1 MNTMCMSGSGLRFFA
16 NHACR
21 KVATRKHRQNTVAD
35 SVGQNLRPLVHGLV
49 RDTYGLCRCRDGP
62 AEKFD
67 GFCLE
72 HAVLNHS
79 SDSSATMV
87 HGGAISLVN
96 VEYKDRFAE
105 AMKLAGVAEHQVA
118 AALGISYQAVKK
130 VLAGTTSALTAS
142 NNSVAATYMKVDADW
157 LATGLGTARS
167 ERVWPFKSLTV
178 EQWHSVSQEV
188 RDAAERMLVA
198 SAKPVE
204 SEQAHALILPD
215 KRQIKHPAIDIGG
228 TGHKGMRRISGSY
241 VAPKAKKGSR

>member
-1 MNTMCMSGSGLRFFA
+1 MSGNGLRFFA
-16 NHACR
+16 NHARR
-21 KVATRKHRQNTVAD
+21 KVATRKHRQNPVRD
-35 SVGQNLRPLVHGLV
+35 SVGQHLRPLVHGLV
-49 RDTYGLCRCRDGP
+49 RDSYGFCGCRDGS

-67 GFCLE
+67 GFGLK

-79 SDSSATMV
+79 SGSSATMV
-87 HGGAISLVN
+87 QGDAISLVN

-105 AMKLAGVAEHQVA
+105 AMRLAGVAEHQVA

-130 VLAGTTSALTAS
+130 VLAGTTSALTAL

-198 SAKPVE
+198 SAKPVDL
-204 SEQAHALILPD
+204 EQTPALILPD
-215 KRQIKHPAIDIGG
+215 KRQHKPSAVDIGG

-241 VAPKAKKGSR
+241 VAPKAKKGGA